1 MGIVFGYLSL
11 ICFCMLVAKWI
22 ARRCIKFDKVLMRIH
37 RPVSL
42 LLIVFCILHIS
53 FCITVLRNR
62 NILVNVSEVVAF
74 YDCFNF
80 FLPCT
85 KTKRQKDEV
94 A

>member
-22 ARRCIKFDKVLMRIH
+22 ARSCIKFDKVLMRIH